1 MLVSMTAILALMA
14 ALAFVV
20 SFQIARQISI
30 NGQELGLLQMP
41 NHRSSHEKPTVS
53 GGGLGIAV
61 AGTLFVLP
69 SLAGDHSMMA
79 WAILVSAVGGL
90 VGFLDDK
97 LDLPARFRI
106 VLHILLVGLLI
117 YATLGLSA
125 PEFTVGGLVALLTW
139 GMVLFLGVWWINLFN
154 FMDGIDGIAASEA
167 IFILGVAAFFVVLG
181 DFGEAAWTVLL
192 PLCVVTAACMGFLLL
207 NWPPA
212 RIFMGD
218 AGSNYLAF
226 FALSMALI
234 SFANG
239 YISAAVWIILPAA
252 FVSDATVTLL
262 RRMLTGEKWFAAH
275 REHTYQRLSRR
286 WNGHLKVTL
295 LYAAINMLWL
305 FPLAFLAR
313 NQSSMD
319 WLIALI
325 AYCPLVV
332 LCIAAQTGLSDHTAT
347 NGRKQT

>member
-1 MLVSMTAILALMA
+1 MTAILALMS

-20 SFQIARQISI
+20 SFQIARKISI
-30 NGQELGLLQMP
+30 NGQKLGLIQVP
-41 NHRSSHEKPTVS
+41 NHRSSHYKPTVS

-61 AGTLFVLP
+61 AGTLLVLP
-69 SLAGDHSMMA
+69 SLAGAHAMMT

-90 VGFLDDK
+90 VGFLDDR
-97 LDLPARFRI
+97 LDLPARYRI
-106 VLHILLVGLLI
+106 VLHVLLVGMLI
-117 YATLGLSA
+117 YVTLGLSA
-125 PEFTVGGLVALLTW
+125 PGFTIDGIVALLTW
-139 GMVLFLGVWWINLFN
+139 GTVLFLGVWWINLFN

-167 IFILGVAAFFVVLG
+167 IFILGAAASFVVLG
-181 DFGEAAWTVLL
+181 DFGDASWTVVL
-192 PLCVVTAACMGFLLL
+192 PLCVVAAACMGFLLL

-212 RIFMGD
+212 RVFMGD

-226 FALSMALI
+226 FTLSMALI

-239 YISAAVWIILPAA
+239 YISGAIWVILPAA
-252 FVSDATVTLL
+252 FVSDATVTLF
-262 RRMLTGEKWFAAH
+262 RRILAGERWFAAH

-319 WLIALI
+319 WLIALV

-332 LCIAAQTGLSDHTAT
+332 LCIAAQAGLSDRPAT
-347 NGRKQT
+347 NGRKRT